1 MSKGSYLFQDVFS
14 RLATLVASPLSV
26 QLSEYVRSDPKRIQE
41 VVFRPTDYSDPVSF
55 GNDYL
60 LLSLC
65 KKYKGLVSK
74 KVVDPKA
81 AALASWSKQ
90 EGINLRTNHR
100 LLFEQASP
108 AVESI
113 LFMAQQKIE
122 RILGDFSEDE
132 MFDLADYGPGATYSL
147 KRARAQVDVKASHN
161 PVTVTEA
168 CLPYFR
174 RLLRSDVHLAE
185 SLSAMR
191 TRPIEYDIVP
201 GNRHDTVPKTAF
213 TDRNIAIEP
222 LANSFLQKGV
232 GSMIRRRLL
241 AVGIDLDDQ
250 SRNQMLAEQAFTR
263 EYATID
269 LSNASDSVS
278 FAIVEALLPPEW
290 FDVLDDLRSP
300 VTHFNGVWQVQQ
312 KFSSMGNG
320 FTFELESLIFYAL
333 SFATR
338 KYVEADGPIGIF
350 GDDII
355 VKRTYAPLLIEVL
368 SWCGFSVNSEK
379 SFLEGNFFESCG
391 RHFFMGVDVTP
402 VYQKEKIH
410 EKHLFEIVRLHNRL
424 YRWMRR
430 REWYP
435 LEGLSSLL
443 KWLRDFDPELE
454 IPESSESDD
463 GFLRPINKL
472 ERKFKPNK
480 GFLCKVIVKK
490 TLEVPSNDD
499 ALLSVALRRRTT
511 SFEGFITL
519 SKDVYVRR
527 WRWVRH
533 RT

>member
-14 RLATLVASPLSV
+14 RLATIINSPLSC
-26 QLSEYVRSDPKRIQE
+26 QLSDYVRNDPLKVSS
-41 VVFRPTDYSDPVSF
+41 VVLRPADYSDPVSF

-65 KKYKGLVSK
+65 KKYKGLIPK
-74 KVVDPKA
+74 KLVKTKET
-81 AALASWSKQ
+81 ALASWMKQ
-90 EGINLRTNHR
+90 EGINLQTNRR
-100 LLFEQASP
+100 LLYEQASP
-108 AVESI
+108 AVASI
-113 LFMAQQKIE
+113 ISMAQQKIVS
-122 RILGDFSEDE
+122 ILGDFDEDE

-147 KRARAQVDVKASHN
+147 KRARAQVDIKASHN
-161 PVTVTEA
+161 PVTVTED

-174 RLLRSDVHLAE
+174 RLLRADVHLAE
-185 SLSAMR
+185 SLSAER
-191 TRPIEYDIVP
+191 TQPIGFDIVP

-222 LANSFLQKGV
+222 LANSFLQKGI
-232 GSMIRRRLL
+232 GAMLRKRLL
-241 AVGIDLDDQ
+241 SVGIDLNDQ
-250 SRNQMLAEQAFTR
+250 SRNQRLAEMAYTR
-263 EYATID
+263 GFATID

-278 FAIVEALLPPEW
+278 FAIVETLLPPQW
-290 FDVLDDLRSP
+290 FDVLDDLRCKRTF
-300 VTHFNGVWQVQQ
+300 VDDKWQLQQ

-320 FTFELESLIFYAL
+320 FTFELESLIFYSL

-355 VKRTYAPLLIEVL
+355 VSKSYAPLLIEVL
-368 SWCGFSVNSEK
+368 SWCGFSVNPEK
-379 SFLEGNFFESCG
+379 SFLEGDFFESCG
-391 RHFFMGVDVTP
+391 KHFFQGVDVTP
-402 VYQKEKIH
+402 VYQKEYIH

-435 LEGLSSLL
+435 LDGLSQVL
-443 KWLRDFDPELE
+443 KWLREFDPELV

-480 GFLCKVIVKK
+480 GFLCKVIVKRTIK
-490 TLEVPSNDD
+490 VPANDL

-511 SFEGFITL
+511 SFEGVITL
-519 SKDVYVRR
+519 SKDVYERR
-527 WRWVRH
+527 WHWVRH
-533 RT
+533 LT